1 MLQPVATVA
10 ATLADC
16 DDDSQPI
23 FPLTQYVLAPFS
35 SPPPL
40 LASENSVKVDVHT
53 DLFSHEEDAFACS
66 DRMLTVEA
74 IIVNDSPTH
83 GAGDAGWEQ
92 YFGRKIKYKGKGV
105 HPIYLRLRR

>member
-1 MLQPVATVA
+1 MPQPVAA
-10 ATLADC
+10 AAAPSADC
-16 DDDSQPI
+16 NDDSQPI

-66 DRMLTVEA
+66 DRMLTVEV
-74 IIVNDSPTH
+74 IIINDSSTRS
-83 GAGDAGWEQ
+83 AGDAGWEQ
-92 YFGRKIKYKGKGV
+92 YFGQKIKYKGKGV
-105 HPIYLRLRR
+105 RA